1 MDLKEKLEKLNKI
14 QEITRKL
21 NENIKSLENNINQN
35 QNINSYNNYLF
46 KQKNN
51 SNTNNNNNN
60 NDDNSNQNNEL
71 RAKQIKQKILDLKRF
86 EKNILDDLKESNNER
101 LLEIQKAEENQ
112 NLLDETLELCNSNI
126 SNLDNEDYLEEQISN
141 TNNSKI
147 KNYLK
152 LSKDNENINEDIK
165 NLNRKKNNNDVGNNK
180 NNPNNEKN
188 ENTLKN
194 NNKIVNHNK
203 IEKNDNMDNY
213 KLVNSYLNDL
223 ETEKLFQDNIKN
235 FKKINFDGQTNNKN
249 KEELNIDSDTEET
262 IEDFIN
268 DCHTTNCEIIDT
280 YLNLANEN
288 NLITPDEK
296 KLKSIKSKLDGYI
309 FIPQNEICN
318 LYKSNYIKYIHINDN
333 SIVIKYGF
341 VIKITEKG
349 ILLTDNRHRRFWYVS
364 KKCPIFKKISPQD
377 IREIVENL

>member
-1 MDLKEKLEKLNKI
+1 MDLEEKLKKLDKI

-35 QNINSYNNYLF
+35 QNINNYNNYLF

-60 NDDNSNQNNEL
+60 NYDNSNQNNEL
-71 RAKQIKQKILDLKRF
+71 RAKKIKQKILDLKRF

-112 NLLDETLELCNSNI
+112 SMLDETLELCNSNI
-126 SNLDNEDYLEEQISN
+126 SNLDNEDYLEKQISN
-141 TNNSKI
+141 TSNSKI

-152 LSKDNENINEDIK
+152 LSKDNENINEYTN
-165 NLNRKKNNNDVGNNK
+165 NLNIKKNNNNVGNNN

-203 IEKNDNMDNY
+203 IENNDNMDNY

-235 FKKINFDGQTNNKN
+235 FKKINFDKQTNNKN

-268 DCHTTNCEIIDT
+268 DCHTTNCKIIDT
-280 YLNLANEN
+280 YLELSNEN
-288 NLITPDEK
+288 NLTTPDEK

-341 VIKITEKG
+341 VMKITEKG

-377 IREIVENL
+377 IREIVESC

>member
-1 MDLKEKLEKLNKI
+1 MDLEEKLEKLNKI

-152 LSKDNENINEDIK
+152 LSKDNENINEYTK